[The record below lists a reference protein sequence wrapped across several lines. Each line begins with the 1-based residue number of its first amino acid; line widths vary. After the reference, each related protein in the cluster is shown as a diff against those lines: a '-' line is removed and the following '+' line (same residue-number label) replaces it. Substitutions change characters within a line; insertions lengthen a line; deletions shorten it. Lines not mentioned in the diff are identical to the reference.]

1 MVNATQMAKTFGKKP
16 AEWLRFPST
25 SQFIDT
31 LLAIRKSDRSEAM
44 GKSHRSEAMGK
55 SHRSEFIK
63 TINGV
68 GTWFHQDVALDFT

>member
-44 GKSHRSEAMGK
+44 GKSHRSE
-55 SHRSEFIK
+55 FIK